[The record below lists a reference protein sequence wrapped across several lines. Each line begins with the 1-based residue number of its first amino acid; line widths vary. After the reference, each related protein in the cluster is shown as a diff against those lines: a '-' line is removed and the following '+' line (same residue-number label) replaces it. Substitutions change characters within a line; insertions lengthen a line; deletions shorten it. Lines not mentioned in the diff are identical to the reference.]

1 MTRPEPPDRID
12 RMDRIDSPARS
23 ERTDRPAE
31 PGGAPEAERRRIEGA
46 LAGER
51 AALELLLREH
61 YARVH
66 ATAFRLLGNPEDAED
81 LAQECFVRAFRS
93 LALYRG
99 EGSFA
104 GWLRRILV
112 HLVQDR
118 FRARGQRPEPTL
130 LPSELA
136 GGREPHGLVE
146 ERELARVLAD
156 ALETLAAPLRVALL
170 LRTREGLEYE
180 EVAALTGV
188 TPATARTR
196 VMKARKAL
204 LRLLA
209 PYLGERTAGHTAERA
224 ARRAP

>member
-1 MTRPEPPDRID
+1 MPP
-12 RMDRIDSPARS
+12 
-23 ERTDRPAE
+23 TDPLASRR
-31 PGGAPEAERRRIEGA
+31 APESTPDPESLARA

-51 AALELLLREH
+51 AALEQLLRVH

-93 LALYRG
+93 LAFYRG

-112 HLVQDR
+112 HLAQDR
-118 FRARGQRPEPTL
+118 YRAQGTRPAAER
-130 LPSELA
+130 LPSERHSELA
-136 GGREPHGLVE
+136 SGREPHGELE
-146 ERELARVLAD
+146 GRELALVLAR
-156 ALETLAAPLRVALL
+156 ALQGLAAPLRMALL

-180 EVAALTGV
+180 EIAALTEV

-196 VMKARKAL
+196 VMKARKLL
-204 LRLLA
+204 LRPLA
-209 PYLGERTAGHTAERA
+209 PYLGLRARA
-224 ARRAP
+224 ARERRTP

>member
-1 MTRPEPPDRID
+1 
-12 RMDRIDSPARS
+12 MDRTDPLAGSGKPETPPETELGRTKRAR
-23 ERTDRPAE
+23 
-31 PGGAPEAERRRIEGA
+31 
-46 LAGER
+46 AGER
-51 AALELLLREH
+51 SAREELLRAH

-93 LALYRG
+93 LAFYRG

-118 FRARGQRPEPTL
+118 YRALGKRPQPAL

-136 GGREPHGLVE
+136 GGREPHGELE
-146 ERELARVLAD
+146 ERELGRLLSEALLA
-156 ALETLAAPLRVALL
+156 LGAPQRIALL

-180 EVAALTGV
+180 EIADLTGV

-196 VMKARKAL
+196 VMKARKTLARL
-204 LRLLA
+204 LR
-209 PYLGERTAGHTAERA
+209 PYLGAHEVRRDVTPSATPAAASRPEREP
-224 ARRAP
+224 RRAP